1 MAKKTSSRCP
11 LSCPLSTSS
20 SFKKKKRNTTKGP
33 AIYDGMTAKLVE
45 RAGGFSFAFSS
56 GFSIAAARLGAPDTG
71 LLSYEEVA
79 SSLRNAVEA
88 TSALPIIADGDTGKE
103 KKKKKKKEEEEE
115 EETEGETEAMNEA

>member
-1 MAKKTSSRCP
+1 
-11 LSCPLSTSS
+11 
-20 SFKKKKRNTTKGP
+20 
-33 AIYDGMTAKLVE
+33 MTAKLVE

-88 TSALPIIADGDTGKE
+88 TSALPIIADGDTGKKKQKKKAEEE
-103 KKKKKKKEEEEE
+103 KKQKEKKR
-115 EETEGETEAMNEA
+115 